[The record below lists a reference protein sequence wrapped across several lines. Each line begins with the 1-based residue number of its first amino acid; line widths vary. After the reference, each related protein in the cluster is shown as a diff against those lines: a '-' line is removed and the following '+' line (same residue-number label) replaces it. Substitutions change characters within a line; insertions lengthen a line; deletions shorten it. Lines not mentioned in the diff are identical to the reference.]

1 MLTVTK
7 VVVVRPPHR
16 FHYDFVVPE
25 GVTLIIKGPSGEGKS
40 TLLDA
45 LGGYL
50 AIASGDVSW
59 HGQSLDT
66 LLPEQRPITTLF
78 QSHNLFDHLTVARNL
93 ALALPLLSDTERL
106 SALTALGVA
115 EHQHKYP
122 TTLSGGQK
130 QRVGL
135 IAALLRPEPLVLL
148 DEPFRELDPDTR
160 FNTISWVI
168 AQVKAR
174 KKTLLLVS
182 HNADDDALIQSQ
194 MTDVR
199 ETVVRLNDHLAPQ
212 MTTDRPHS
220 THD

>member
-1 MLTVTK
+1 MFTVNK
-7 VVVVRPPHR
+7 VIVDRPPHC
-16 FHYDFVVPE
+16 FQYDFTVPA
-25 GVTLIIKGPSGEGKS
+25 GAVLIIKGPSGEGKS

-45 LGGYL
+45 LGGYV
-50 AIASGDVSW
+50 AIASGDIRW
-59 HGQSLDT
+59 QAQSLVN

-78 QSHNLFDHLTVARNL
+78 QSHNLFDHLTVASNL
-93 ALALPLLSDTERL
+93 ALALPHVSADARL
-106 SALTALGVA
+106 SALTDLGVA

-160 FNTISWVI
+160 FSTITWAI
-168 AQVKAR
+168 EQVKTLQ
-174 KKTLLLVS
+174 KTLLLVS
-182 HNADDDALIQSQ
+182 HNADDDTLIQSQ

-199 ETVVRLNDHLAPQ
+199 ETVVRLNDHLSA
-212 MTTDRPHS
+212 TTAS
-220 THD
+220 E